1 MFKKRTLFVLGAGS
15 SYEVGLPLGLDLA
28 KTIATKLDVR
38 LGDDNRN
45 LGRGDK
51 YLLGMFEN
59 RHPQQFND
67 YLKAGWRIRDG
78 LPTATSID
86 DFLDMH
92 GHDELMQTIGKA
104 AIVRS
109 IIEAERESGLY
120 FDQNNSRNK
129 LVLEKLE
136 GSWFMKFIRVLGRGI
151 PKNNAPQIFD
161 NVSFVV
167 FNYDRCVE
175 FFLLQALQAMYSI
188 PLNDA
193 AAIVQELSIVHP
205 YGTIGELPHLDHG
218 TDHGTQV
225 PFGGIEHHDF
235 NYIKLA
241 QRINT
246 YTEQVAGSE
255 VSNRVRGEVERA
267 EQVVFLGFAY
277 HAQNMLLLR
286 PMKEFASSM
295 PVYGTALGMSDS
307 DVELAKGELRSWF
320 LPNEKLSSDP
330 FDGFHIENEL
340 TCAKLFDNYAKSIA
354 GG

>member
-15 SYEVGLPLGLDLA
+15 SYEVKLPVGLGLA
-28 KTIATKLDVR
+28 KDIATRLDVR

-45 LGRGDK
+45 VGPGDK
-51 YLLGMFEN
+51 YLLGKFQN
-59 RHPQQFND
+59 LYPQQFKQ
-67 YLKAGWRIRDG
+67 YLQAGWRIRDG
-78 LPTATSID
+78 LPTAASID

-92 GHDELMQTIGKA
+92 SHDEMMQTIGKA

-109 IIEAERESGLY
+109 IIEAERRSDLF

-151 PKNNAPQIFD
+151 TKRNAPQIFD
-161 NVSFVV
+161 NVAFVV

-175 FFLLQALQAMYSI
+175 FFLLQALQAMYSL
-188 PLNDA
+188 PLNEA
-193 AAIVQELSIVHP
+193 ASIVQDLSIIHP
-205 YGTIGELPHLDHG
+205 YGTIGELPNLA
-218 TDHGTQV
+218 TNSIQV
-225 PFGGIEHHDF
+225 PFGGVEHHDF
-235 NYIKLA
+235 NYIQLA
-241 QRINT
+241 QRIKT
-246 YTEQVAGSE
+246 YTEQIAGSE
-255 VSNRVRGEVERA
+255 VANGIRNEIERA

-286 PMKEFASSM
+286 PLDELGR
-295 PVYGTALGMSDS
+295 PRHIYGTALGMSDS
-307 DVELAKGELRSWF
+307 DVALARGELRSWF
-320 LPNEKLSSDP
+320 LPDHSLPSDP
-330 FDGFHIENEL
+330 FNIIHIENQL

>member
-15 SYEVGLPLGLDLA
+15 SFEVKLPVGLGLA
-28 KTIATKLDVR
+28 KTIAKKLDVR
-38 LGDDNRN
+38 IGDHGKNI
-45 LGRGDK
+45 GEGDK
-51 YLLGMFEN
+51 YLLGKFQT
-59 RHPQQFND
+59 RLPQQFNE
-67 YLKAGWRIRDG
+67 YLSAGWRIRDG
-78 LPTATSID
+78 LPTAASID

-92 GHDELMQTIGKA
+92 SHDELMQTIGKA

-109 IIEAERESGLY
+109 IIEAERESDLF

-151 PKNNAPQIFD
+151 PKSNAQQIFD

-175 FFLLQALQAMYSI
+175 FFLLQALQAMYSL

-193 AAIVQELSIVHP
+193 ASIVQELSIIHP
-205 YGTIGELPHLDHG
+205 YGTVGELPHLDHG
-218 TDHGTQV
+218 TQV
-225 PFGGIEHHDF
+225 PFGGVENYDF
-235 NYIKLA
+235 DYIKLA
-241 QRINT
+241 QRIKT
-246 YTEQVAGSE
+246 YTEQIAGSE
-255 VSNRVRGEVERA
+255 ITNGIRNEIERA
-267 EQVVFLGFAY
+267 EQIVFLGFAY

-286 PMKEFASSM
+286 PLEDLGSAR
-295 PVYGTALGMSDS
+295 PIYGTALGMSDS
-307 DVELAKGELRSWF
+307 DVALARREMRSWF
-320 LPNEKLSSDP
+320 LPDHSLPSDP
-330 FDGFHIENEL
+330 FNIIHIENQL